1 VDGMSRTGQTGRGA
15 AAARLLALLAVVL
28 GLLAMH
34 GLASTHH
41 AAAAPPGHAPS
52 AVANTPL
59 LPQDRAGTHRHDLP
73 ASGARDATATAA
85 ALPAEAV
92 APAVPACGDGCPSGL
107 AVLCAA
113 VIAAAAAMAWLI
125 AAAAARRR
133 VPASPAGGGP
143 QARAPA
149 AARRLIT
156 GPDPVAE
163 LCVSRT

>member
-1 VDGMSRTGQTGRGA
+1 MSTTGQARSGP

-41 AAAAPPGHAPS
+41 AAAGPGSAPTAAA
-52 AVANTPL
+52 AVAAPK
-59 LPQDRAGTHRHDLP
+59 DRAGAHRHEP
-73 ASGARDATATAA
+73 ASSGAREATAA
-85 ALPAEAV
+85 SSALPDGAV
-92 APAVPACGDGCPSGL
+92 APADPACGDDCSSGL

-113 VIAAAAAMAWLI
+113 VLAAGTAWLVIAAAARGCRLA
-125 AAAAARRR
+125 
-133 VPASPAGGGP
+133 PAAGGVP

-149 AARRLIT
+149 TGRRLLT